1 MNIDNQLVVINTP
14 KNNKFLAVVDLK
26 KEFTTNEGKFKFSQ
40 IKNIPTLVKTSTG
53 INFKI
58 YKPTYKEFVLLMK
71 RGPQIIYPK
80 DVAQIILESNIH
92 NSSKVLEIGSGSG
105 ALTLYLYTLLK
116 NTGVIYSLD
125 SSRINQRRADKTIS
139 RYISTLSDE
148 NKDITFINEE
158 LVNFKY
164 KTLNEKI
171 DAIITDVPE
180 PWEFFANNKIENGV
194 SWVSYLPSMTQ
205 VMRMNDLLK
214 EQQFQDIE
222 VKEIILR
229 DWVVDEKIVRPSNKL
244 VSHTGFLISAKY
256 IKY

>member
-1 MNIDNQLVVINTP
+1 
-14 KNNKFLAVVDLK
+14 
-26 KEFTTNEGKFKFSQ
+26 
-40 IKNIPTLVKTSTG
+40 
-53 INFKI
+53 
-58 YKPTYKEFVLLMK
+58 MK

-180 PWEFFANNKIENGV
+180 PWEFFANNKIENDV

-205 VMRMNDLLK
+205 VMRMNDVLK